1 RCAAGPHPERHR
13 ERPAG
18 GARRLVVD
26 AGERARDAVRQSGDG
41 RRRAEGACDARNAK
55 APAKGAGAYHAGDLL
70 VVIASPRLA
79 LAALRAVARDDAIT
93 VRVERRNNSTLNSD
107 NRNGAPRLRGI
118 ARGMAYRRPDTLASA
133 SMSVVSNSPAFA
145 SRFR

>member
-1 RCAAGPHPERHR
+1 
-13 ERPAG
+13 
-18 GARRLVVD
+18 RLVVD

-79 LAALRAVARDDAIT
+79 LAALRAVARGDAIT
-93 VRVERRNNSTLNSD
+93 VRVRASEQLDAQLGQSEWRLSSARNRSRYGLPTARHTRIREYERR
-107 NRNGAPRLRGI
+107 
-118 ARGMAYRRPDTLASA
+118 
-133 SMSVVSNSPAFA
+133 F
-145 SRFR
+145 

>member
-79 LAALRAVARDDAIT
+79 LAALRAVARGDAIT
-93 VRVERRNNSTLNSD
+93 VRVRGKDSTLNSD

-118 ARGMAYRRPDTLASA
+118 ARGMAYRRQDTHASA
-133 SMSVVSNSPAFA
+133 SMSVVSNLPAFA